1 MATEI
6 YKIEYVLTID
16 GTEIEIIPL
25 KIKYMRQAMDIFNT
39 IGDDMNEEQ
48 IIDVLCDCARIT
60 MKQYAPNFSNTL
72 NDILDNFDIS
82 TVYEILDLSMGIKI
96 NKKNED
102 SLKDQAE
109 DSQNESS
116 WDTLDLAKLETELF
130 LLGIWKSYDELESSI
145 SMAEL
150 ITTIAGKRDLDYEEK
165 KFLAAIQ
172 GVELDG
178 DNKQD
183 GQKAWEDMKA
193 RVFSG
198 GATNDSKDILAL
210 QGQNA
215 VKAGFGIGMGL
226 DYEDLRK

>member
-1 MATEI
+1 
-6 YKIEYVLTID
+6 
-16 GTEIEIIPL
+16 
-25 KIKYMRQAMDIFNT
+25 MRQAMDIFNT

>member
-1 MATEI
+1 MATQI
-6 YKIEYVLTID
+6 YSIDYVSTID
-16 GTEIEIIPL
+16 GTKIEIIPL

-60 MKQYAPNFSNTL
+60 MKQYAPDFSNTL

-130 LLGIWKSYDELESSI
+130 LLGVWKSYDELESSI

-198 GATNDSKDILAL
+198 GATSDSKDILAL

>member
-72 NDILDNFDIS
+72 NDILDNFDIN

-109 DSQNESS
+109 DSQN
-116 WDTLDLAKLETELF
+116 
-130 LLGIWKSYDELESSI
+130 
-145 SMAEL
+145 
-150 ITTIAGKRDLDYEEK
+150 
-165 KFLAAIQ
+165 
-172 GVELDG
+172 
-178 DNKQD
+178 
-183 GQKAWEDMKA
+183 
-193 RVFSG
+193 
-198 GATNDSKDILAL
+198 
-210 QGQNA
+210 
-215 VKAGFGIGMGL
+215 
-226 DYEDLRK
+226 

>member
-72 NDILDNFDIS
+72 NDILDNFDIN

-109 DSQNESS
+109 DSQSESS

>member
-6 YKIEYVLTID
+6 YRVEYVSTID
-16 GTEIEIIPL
+16 GKEIEIIPL
-25 KIKYMRQAMDIFNT
+25 KIKYMRQAMDMFNT
-39 IGDDMNEEQ
+39 IGEDMSEEQ
-48 IIDVLCDCARIT
+48 IIDVLCDCVRIS
-60 MKQYAPNFSNTL
+60 MKQYCFEFSHKL
-72 NDILDNFDIS
+72 EDILDNFDLPTI
-82 TVYEILDLSMGIKI
+82 YRILDYSIGIKI
-96 NKKNED
+96 NSKKDD
-102 SLKDQAE
+102 SIKTQAE
-109 DSQNESS
+109 GSQNESS
-116 WDTLDLAKLETELF
+116 WDNLDLAKLEAEIF

-145 SMAEL
+145 SMTEL
-150 ITTIAGKRDLDYEEK
+150 ITTLGSRRELDYEEK

-172 GVELDG
+172 GVELG
-178 DNKQD
+178 GEGQQD

-226 DYEDLRK
+226 DYEDLR